1 MQINNGGSSS
11 PDFSE
16 PQTTGVILK
25 LSKSMAELERMDIET
40 FKKNPKTPI
49 VLVLD
54 NIRSALNVG
63 SIFRTADAFACEKII
78 LCGYTAQP
86 PHREILKTALGATE
100 SVEWEHYDNIQVI
113 LEKLRREE
121 YTLLAVEQ
129 ATNSVKLQ
137 DLCEKISSDSKI
149 VFILGN
155 EVDGVSNTA
164 LFFADKIVEI
174 PQFGTKHSLNVAVT
188 VGIVVWEWVKN
199 CRITDDDKD
208 YVLPF

>member
-25 LSKSMAELERMDIET
+25 LSKSTAELERVDVET

-49 VLVLD
+49 ILVLD

-100 SVEWEHYDNIQVI
+100 SVEWEHYDNIQAI

-137 DLCEKISSDSKI
+137 DLGEKISSDSKI

-155 EVDGVSNTA
+155 EVDGVSNAA

-188 VGIVVWEWVKN
+188 AGIVVWEWVKN
-199 CRITDDDKD
+199 CRITDEDKD

>member
-1 MQINNGGSSS
+1 MSFPTNNGGTSS

-16 PQTTGVILK
+16 PLSSGVIRK
-25 LSKSMAELERMDIET
+25 LSKSMDELQRVDVET
-40 FKKNPKTPI
+40 FKKNSKTPI

-100 SVEWEHYDNIQVI
+100 SVNWRHYNSIDTA
-113 LEKLRREE
+113 LEELKSEGYLIF
-121 YTLLAVEQ
+121 AIEQ
-129 ATNSVKLQ
+129 AHNSIL
-137 DLCEKISSDSKI
+137 LNELSDAIAPNSKI

-155 EVDGVSNTA
+155 EVDGVSDLA
-164 LFFADKIVEI
+164 LVMADRVVEI
-174 PQFGTKHSLNVAVT
+174 PQFGTKHSLNVSVT
-188 VGIVVWEWVKN
+188 AGIVVWEWVKN
-199 CRITDDDKD
+199 YK
-208 YVLPF
+208 F

>member
-1 MQINNGGSSS
+1 MQTNNGGSSS

-16 PQTTGVILK
+16 PQTTGVVRK
-25 LSKSMAELERMDIET
+25 LSKSMAELERIDIET

-86 PHREILKTALGATE
+86 PHREILKTSLGATE
-100 SVEWEHYDNIQVI
+100 SVEWEHYDDIKVI
-113 LEKLRREE
+113 LEELRREE

-137 DLCEKISSDSKI
+137 DLSEKISSDSKI

-155 EVDGVSNTA
+155 EVDGVSNAA

-188 VGIVVWEWVKN
+188 AGIVVWEWIKN
-199 CRITDDDKD
+199 CRITDEED
-208 YVLPF
+208 YILPF